1 MDYTGG
7 RPDLPGIPERGI
19 TEILQAG
26 FELYQKYW
34 KELMAIAAVVIVPVT
49 IVQYFLLHQ
58 LAAKAELVTR
68 NGHVT
73 LVVSNGFWRREIAL
87 ALFSLLTVLIY
98 QVLTGAITRAVA
110 SDTVGTPLSTE
121 DSYRFAMARL
131 GPIIVVGILAALAA
145 LAGFILFI
153 IPGIWIAVRLSV
165 STPALIVENKQGSM
179 ALRRSWDLVRG
190 RWWQVFGTF
199 LVAGI
204 IAGLVSSVLALPFG
218 HNWFLRSIGA
228 IIGSIVTLPF
238 STSVLVLIYLDL
250 RARKENLDVATLRSE
265 LEASGV

>member
-1 MDYTGG
+1 MDYTAG
-7 RPDLPGIPERGI
+7 RPDLPGIPVRGI
-19 TEILQAG
+19 AEILQAG

-34 KELMAIAAVVIVPVT
+34 KELMSIAAVVIVPIT

-58 LAAKAELVTR
+58 
-68 NGHVT
+68 
-73 LVVSNGFWRREIAL
+73 VVSHGYWRRELAL
-87 ALFSLLTVLIY
+87 ALFVLLSILIY

-110 SDTVGTPLSTE
+110 SDAVGTPLSTE

-131 GPIIVVGILAALAA
+131 GPIIVVGILVGLAVF
-145 LAGFILFI
+145 AGFLVFF

-165 STPALIVENKQGSM
+165 STPALVVENKQGSS
-179 ALRRSWDLVRG
+179 ALSRSWNLVRG
-190 RWWQVFGTF
+190 RWWPVFGAF

-250 RARKENLDVATLRSE
+250 RARKENLDLATLRSE
-265 LEASGV
+265 LDASGV